1 MSEDGTVV
9 DAVELL
15 DRYTC
20 AVLATASAGPA
31 SVERMREAFAIPD
44 STLYR
49 RLPDLVD
56 SGLLTERTRIDAG
69 GNHYRVYET
78 AIDRV
83 TVEAEAGEVSVR
95 VALADDETYTR
106 TWPSGGE

>member
-1 MSEDGTVV
+1 MV

-20 AVLATASAGPA
+20 AVLAAASSGPA

-56 SGLLTERTRIDAG
+56 CGLLVEHTRIDAD

-78 AIDRV
+78 EIERV
-83 TVEAEAGEVSVR
+83 AVEVDAAGVDAR
-95 VALADDETYTR
+95 IALADDRTRAR
-106 TWPSGGE
+106 TWSSGGE